1 MFDSRLSGSIPAR
14 RPIVAFFAAT
24 FGLVSYNLTIEIFMY
39 KTPFNC
45 MHVRSIE
52 RDA

>member
-14 RPIVAFFAAT
+14 RPIVA